1 MPAVAPSSP
10 LSVLPAAADLP
21 DRPDGLS
28 EAETITLVAALA
40 SVPDPRQ
47 ARGRRYSLQAILM
60 LALTGVMA
68 GARSW
73 TALAQWARDGQHQ
86 VRLCGPPPSLWT
98 FRRVLCAVDVAAVE
112 AALSAWVLGR
122 RQAAA
127 RAAAGPAGPRAA
139 ERVVIA
145 CDGKTV
151 RGSRTTD
158 QAATALFSVFEHRH
172 RLVLTQRAVC
182 DGNEIA
188 AFAATLNTLPD
199 LRGVLITA
207 DALHTQ
213 REHADYLHARGG
225 HYLFTVKRNQPTL
238 YAALAALP
246 WTAVGRQVRR
256 SFGHGRAET
265 RSIAVLAADG
275 APGIDHLFPHAA
287 QVLRVIR
294 TRIDRRTGKRSR
306 EVVHAITCLD
316 HRGADPGLL
325 AGWLQD
331 HWGIENRVHHVR
343 DVTHGED
350 ASRIRTGTGPQLLA
364 ALRNTDLNL
373 ARLRGETNI
382 AASQRRN
389 AWAGPTAA
397 DTVNAA

>member
-1 MPAVAPSSP
+1 
-10 LSVLPAAADLP
+10 LSVLPAVTGLP

-28 EAETITLVAALA
+28 QAETITLVAALA
-40 SVPDPRQ
+40 SVPDPRH

-86 VRLCGPPPSLWT
+86 VRLCGPPSLWT
-98 FRRVLCAVDVAAVE
+98 LRRVLCAVDVAAVE

-127 RAAAGPAGPRAA
+127 RAQAATAPRAA
-139 ERVVIA
+139 ERVVLA

-151 RGSRTTD
+151 RGSRATD
-158 QAATALFSVFEHRH
+158 GTVTALFSVFEHRH
-172 RLVLTQRAVC
+172 RLVLTQRAI
-182 DGNEIA
+182 DAGNEIA
-188 AFAATLNTLPD
+188 AFTATLDTLPD
-199 LRGVLITA
+199 LGEVLVTA

-213 REHADYLHARGG
+213 REHASYLHGRGA

-238 YAALAALP
+238 QAALAGLP
-246 WTAVGRQVRR
+246 WAQVDRQLRRR
-256 SFGHGRAET
+256 SGHGRAET

-287 QVLRVIR
+287 QVIRVIR
-294 TRIDRRTGKRSR
+294 TRTEVATGRRSR
-306 EVVHAITCLD
+306 EVVYAITCLN
-316 HRGADPGLL
+316 HRSADPGLL
-325 AGWLQD
+325 AGWLQG

-350 ASRIRTGTGPQLLA
+350 ACRIRTGTAPQLMA

-389 AWAGPTAA
+389 AWAGATAA
-397 DTVNAA
+397 DTVNVA